1 MTNKLTKKW
10 QLLIYGCAGLGINMM
25 GMIVGTYLCS
35 ALLVGG
41 FVDNVENWTYL
52 NRDLVVAALWATLV
66 LASKIIDGVIDIPLA
81 SWLDNLKTKWGRR
94 RPALIGG
101 MVVTMLA
108 YVLFL
113 IPINKEATVLNT
125 VWFGFILMLF
135 YSAYT
140 LTMLTYY
147 ATFSEIISNDRDR
160 LFLANTKSICDVVY
174 FSMSFALVPVFVNL
188 GINIRY
194 VALIFMPLALLM
206 LIPVFMIKER
216 STLGGVVGDDG
227 ETIQVP
233 VERVSLFKS
242 LAFSF
247 KNKKYIFWLGILCVM
262 NLGLQLFL
270 SGINEFFSTTG
281 VNMTFVMAS
290 AFAPVPFTLMIY
302 NAIVKKHGLRVGYQ
316 YALGMFS
323 LGMGLMFFS
332 KWIPE
337 QYLLFFAIFCS
348 ILTSFGIGTFFA
360 VTYMIP
366 SQLAEESIA
375 KGEKGAGTMYFA
387 VQGLFEGVSAGL
399 ASGVILVYL
408 KQSGKIDI
416 LTMIVS
422 ACCIAALI
430 LAFFMPKSIA
440 ILGKAPAKIKGD
452 AVNGDN
458 K

>member
-52 NRDLVVAALWATLV
+52 NRDLVVAALWATLI
-66 LASKIIDGVIDIPLA
+66 LASKIIDGVIDIPIA
-81 SWLDNLKTKWGRR
+81 SWLDNLRTKWGRR
-94 RPALIGG
+94 RPALLGG
-101 MVVTMLA
+101 MAVTMLA

-113 IPINKEATVLNT
+113 IPLNKEATVLNT
-125 VWFGFILMLF
+125 IWFGLILMLF

-160 LFLANTKSICDVVY
+160 LFLSNTKSICDVVY
-174 FSMSFALVPVFVNL
+174 FSMSFALVPVFVNM
-188 GINIRY
+188 GVNIRY

-216 STLGGVVGDDG
+216 STLNGVVLDG
-227 ETIQVP
+227 EENSSARAPRIG
-233 VERVSLFKS
+233 LFKS

-302 NAIVKKHGLRVGYQ
+302 NHIVKKHGLRIGYQ
-316 YALGMFS
+316 YALAMFS

-332 KWIPE
+332 KWVPE
-337 QYLLFFAIFCS
+337 QYLLPFAIFCS
-348 ILTSFGIGTFFA
+348 LLNSFGIGTFFA

-366 SQLAEESIA
+366 SQLADEAIA
-375 KGEKGAGTMYFA
+375 AGEKGAGTMYFA

-422 ACCIAALI
+422 ACCLAALI

-440 ILGKAPAKIKGD
+440 VLGKAEK
-452 AVNGDN
+452 NGDN

>member
-41 FVDNVENWTYL
+41 FKDNVENWTYL
-52 NRDLVVAALWATLV
+52 NRDLVVAALWATLI
-66 LASKIIDGVIDIPLA
+66 LASKIIDGVIDIPIA
-81 SWLDNLKTKWGRR
+81 SWLDNLRTKWGRR
-94 RPALIGG
+94 RPALLGG
-101 MVVTMLA
+101 MAVTMLA

-113 IPINKEATVLNT
+113 IPLNKEATVLNT
-125 VWFGFILMLF
+125 IWFGLILMLF

-160 LFLANTKSICDVVY
+160 LFLSNTKSICDVVY
-174 FSMSFALVPVFVNL
+174 FSMSFALVPVFVNM
-188 GINIRY
+188 GVNIRY

-216 STLGGVVGDDG
+216 STLNGVVLDG
-227 ETIQVP
+227 EENSSARAPRIG
-233 VERVSLFKS
+233 LFKS

-302 NAIVKKHGLRVGYQ
+302 NHIVKKHGLRIGYQ
-316 YALGMFS
+316 YALAMFS

-332 KWIPE
+332 KWVPE
-337 QYLLFFAIFCS
+337 QYLLPFAIFCS
-348 ILTSFGIGTFFA
+348 LLNSFGIGTFFA

-366 SQLAEESIA
+366 SQLADEAIA
-375 KGEKGAGTMYFA
+375 AGEKGAGTMYFA

-408 KQSGKIDI
+408 KQSGRIDI

-422 ACCIAALI
+422 ACCLAALI

-440 ILGKAPAKIKGD
+440 VLGKAEK
-452 AVNGDN
+452 NGDN

>member
-41 FVDNVENWTYL
+41 FKDNVENWTYL
-52 NRDLVVAALWATLV
+52 NRDLVVAALWATLI
-66 LASKIIDGVIDIPLA
+66 LASKIIDGVIDIPIA
-81 SWLDNLKTKWGRR
+81 SWLDNLRTKWGRR
-94 RPALIGG
+94 RPALLGG
-101 MVVTMLA
+101 MAVTMLA

-113 IPINKEATVLNT
+113 IPLNKEATVLNT
-125 VWFGFILMLF
+125 IWFGLILMLF

-160 LFLANTKSICDVVY
+160 LFLSNTKSICDVVY
-174 FSMSFALVPVFVNL
+174 FSMSFALVPVFVNM
-188 GINIRY
+188 GVNIRY

-216 STLGGVVGDDG
+216 STLNGVVLDG
-227 ETIQVP
+227 EENSSARAPRIG
-233 VERVSLFKS
+233 LFKS

-302 NAIVKKHGLRVGYQ
+302 NHIVKKHGLRIGYQ
-316 YALGMFS
+316 YALAMFS

-337 QYLLFFAIFCS
+337 QYLLPFAIFCS
-348 ILTSFGIGTFFA
+348 LLNSFGIGTFFA

-366 SQLAEESIA
+366 SQLADEAIA
-375 KGEKGAGTMYFA
+375 AGEKGAGTMYFA

-408 KQSGKIDI
+408 KQSGRIDI

-422 ACCIAALI
+422 ACCLAALI

-440 ILGKAPAKIKGD
+440 VLGKAEK
-452 AVNGDN
+452 NGDN

>member
-10 QLLIYGCAGLGINMM
+10 QLLIYGCAGIGINMM

-41 FVDNVENWTYL
+41 FEDNVENWTYV
-52 NRDLVVAALWATLV
+52 NRDLVVAALWAGLILV
-66 LASKIIDGVIDIPLA
+66 SKIIDGVIDIPIA

-94 RPALIGG
+94 RPALLGG
-101 MVVTMLA
+101 MLVTMLA

-113 IPINKEATVLNT
+113 IPVDKDATVLNT
-125 VWFGFILMLF
+125 VWFGIILMLF

-147 ATFSEIISNDRDR
+147 ATFSEIITNDRDR
-160 LFLANTKSICDVVY
+160 LFLSNTKSICDVVY

-194 VALIFMPLALLM
+194 VALIFMPLALMM
-206 LIPVFMIKER
+206 LIPVFMIKEK
-216 STLGGVVGDDG
+216 STLGGVTDENG
-227 ETIQVP
+227 ENVQGT
-233 VERVSLFKS
+233 ERVSLFKS

-290 AFAPVPFTLMIY
+290 AFAPVPFTLIIY
-302 NAIVKKHGLRVGYQ
+302 NHIVKKHGLRIGYQ

-337 QYLLFFAIFCS
+337 QYLLPFAILCS
-348 ILTSFGIGTFFA
+348 LLNSFGIGTFFA

-366 SQLAEESIA
+366 SQLAEEAIA
-375 KGEKGAGTMYFA
+375 AGEKGAGTMYFA
-387 VQGLFEGVSAGL
+387 VQGLFEGISAGL

-422 ACCIAALI
+422 ICCIAALI
-430 LAFFMPKSIA
+430 LAFFMPRSIA
-440 ILGKAPAKIKGD
+440 VLGKAPAKAENAEIEGD
-452 AVNGDN
+452 

>member
-10 QLLIYGCAGLGINMM
+10 QLIIYGCAGLGINMM

-41 FVDNVENWTYL
+41 FKDNVENWTYL
-52 NRDLVVAALWATLV
+52 NRDLVVAALWATLI
-66 LASKIIDGVIDIPLA
+66 LASKIIDGVIDIPIA
-81 SWLDNLKTKWGRR
+81 SWLDNLRTKWGRR
-94 RPALIGG
+94 RPALLGG
-101 MVVTMLA
+101 MAVTMLA

-113 IPINKEATVLNT
+113 IPLDKEATVLNT
-125 VWFGFILMLF
+125 IWFGLILMLF

-160 LFLANTKSICDVVY
+160 LFLSNTKSICDVVY
-174 FSMSFALVPVFVNL
+174 FSMSFALVPVFVNM
-188 GINIRY
+188 GVNIRY

-216 STLGGVVGDDG
+216 STLNGVVLDG
-227 ETIQVP
+227 EENSSARAPRIG
-233 VERVSLFKS
+233 LLKS

-302 NAIVKKHGLRVGYQ
+302 NHIVKKHGLRIGYQ
-316 YALGMFS
+316 YALAMFS

-332 KWIPE
+332 KWVPE
-337 QYLLFFAIFCS
+337 QYLLPFAIFCS
-348 ILTSFGIGTFFA
+348 LLNSFGIGTFFA

-366 SQLAEESIA
+366 SQLADEAIA
-375 KGEKGAGTMYFA
+375 AGEKGAGTMYFA

-422 ACCIAALI
+422 LCCIAALI

-440 ILGKAPAKIKGD
+440 VLGKAEK
-452 AVNGDN
+452 NGDN

>member
-41 FVDNVENWTYL
+41 FKDNVENWTYL
-52 NRDLVVAALWATLV
+52 NRDLVVAALWATLI
-66 LASKIIDGVIDIPLA
+66 LASKIIDGVIDIPIA
-81 SWLDNLKTKWGRR
+81 SWLDNLRTKWGRR
-94 RPALIGG
+94 RPALLGG
-101 MVVTMLA
+101 MAVTMLA

-113 IPINKEATVLNT
+113 IPLDKEATVLNT
-125 VWFGFILMLF
+125 IWFGLILMLF

-160 LFLANTKSICDVVY
+160 LFLSNTKSICDVVY
-174 FSMSFALVPVFVNL
+174 FSMSFALVPVFVNM
-188 GINIRY
+188 GVNIRY

-216 STLGGVVGDDG
+216 STLNGVVLDG
-227 ETIQVP
+227 EENSSARAPRIG
-233 VERVSLFKS
+233 LFKS

-302 NAIVKKHGLRVGYQ
+302 NHIVKKHGLRIGYQ
-316 YALGMFS
+316 YALAMFS

-337 QYLLFFAIFCS
+337 QYLLPFAIFCS
-348 ILTSFGIGTFFA
+348 LLNSFGIGTFFA

-366 SQLAEESIA
+366 SQLADEAIA
-375 KGEKGAGTMYFA
+375 AGEKGAGTMYFA

-422 ACCIAALI
+422 ACCLAALI

-440 ILGKAPAKIKGD
+440 VLGKAEK
-452 AVNGDN
+452 NGDN